1 MEINRLILATSNAGK
16 LREYRR
22 VAPNSAISLDL
33 LPGFADLP
41 AFDEAA
47 PTFAENAAGKA
58 LHYSRFTD
66 DVVLAED
73 SGLVV
78 PVLSGAP
85 GVKSAR
91 YAGENATDADRVR
104 KLLDEMAR
112 IRDTARGAK
121 FVCVTALA
129 RQGRAIAVVSDEV
142 RGTIA
147 LQPRGTNGFGYD
159 PVFFVPEIGKTFAE
173 ATAEEKDRLSHR
185 GKAFRKLLAFLQ
197 SGDIGKTASHQCR

>member
-1 MEINRLILATSNAGK
+1 MKIDRLFLATSNAGK

-22 VAPNSAISLDL
+22 LAPNSAIALEL

-58 LHYSRFTD
+58 LHYSRFCD
-66 DVVLAED
+66 GVVLAED

-78 PVLSGAP
+78 RALNGAP

-104 KLLDEMAR
+104 KLLSEMDGLSDHGRA
-112 IRDTARGAK
+112 AK
-121 FVCVTALA
+121 FVCAIALA
-129 RQGRAIAVVSDEV
+129 R
-142 RGTIA
+142 RGTPIA
-147 LQPRGTNGFGYD
+147 IVSADVHGAISLEPRGANGFGYD
-159 PVFFVPEIGKTFAE
+159 PVFFVPEICKTFAE
-173 ATAEEKDRLSHR
+173 ASAEEKDRLSHR
-185 GKAFRKLLAFLQ
+185 GKAFRRLLEIA
-197 SGDIGKTASHQCR
+197 G

>member
-1 MEINRLILATSNAGK
+1 MKIDRLILATSNPGK

-22 VAPNSAISLDL
+22 LAPNSAIALDL
-33 LPGFADLP
+33 MPGFADLQV
-41 AFDEAA
+41 FDEEA

-58 LHYSRFTD
+58 LYYSRFAGG
-66 DVVLAED
+66 VVLAED

-78 PVLSGAP
+78 PALNGAP

-104 KLLDEMAR
+104 KLLDEMASMHGAER
-112 IRDTARGAK
+112 TAK

-129 RQGRAIAVVSDEV
+129 CQGRAIAIVSDNV
-142 RGTIA
+142 RGSIA
-147 LQPRGTNGFGYD
+147 SEPRGANGFGYD

-173 ATAEEKDRLSHR
+173 TTAEEKDRLSHR
-185 GKAFRKLLAFLQ
+185 GKAFRKLLAFLVC
-197 SGDIGKTASHQCR
+197 GAIGTTASQRS

>member
-1 MEINRLILATSNAGK
+1 MKIERLILATSNAGK

-22 VAPNSAISLDL
+22 LAPNSPIALDL
-33 LPGFADLP
+33 MPSFSNLPF
-41 AFDEAA
+41 FDEAA

-66 DVVLAED
+66 GVVLAED

-78 PVLSGAP
+78 PALNGAP

-104 KLLDEMAR
+104 RLLEEMTSLSAAAR
-112 IRDTARGAK
+112 AAK
-121 FVCVTALA
+121 FVCVGALA
-129 RQGRAIAVVSDEV
+129 VQGRAIAVVSDDVHGSISLE
-142 RGTIA
+142 
-147 LQPRGTNGFGYD
+147 PKGTNGFGYD

-173 ATAEEKDRLSHR
+173 ATAEEKDKLSHR
-185 GKAFRKLLAFLQ
+185 GKAFRKLLAFLEI
-197 SGDIGKTASHQCR
+197 GDIGQTASQ

>member
-1 MEINRLILATSNAGK
+1 MKLDRLILATSNAGK

-22 VAPNSAISLDL
+22 LAPSSAIALDL

-66 DVVLAED
+66 GVVLSED

-78 PVLSGAP
+78 PALNGAP

-104 KLLDEMAR
+104 KLLAEIAR
-112 IRDTARGAK
+112 VGNGARGAK

-129 RQGRAIAVVSDEV
+129 RQGRAIAVVSDDV
-142 RGTIA
+142 HGTIA
-147 LQPRGTNGFGYD
+147 SEPRGANGFGYD
-159 PVFFVPEIGKTFAE
+159 PVFFVDQIGKTFAE

-185 GKAFRKLLAFLQ
+185 GKAFRKLLAFLG
-197 SGDIGKTASHQCR
+197 SGDTGKAASPHG

>member
-1 MEINRLILATSNAGK
+1 MKIDRLILATSNAGK

-22 VAPNSAISLDL
+22 LAPNSTIALEVM
-33 LPGFADLP
+33 PEFADFP

-58 LHYSRFTD
+58 LHYSRFAKG
-66 DVVLAED
+66 VVLAED

-78 PVLSGAP
+78 PALNDAP
-85 GVKSAR
+85 GVRSAR
-91 YAGENATDADRVR
+91 YAGESATDADRVH
-104 KLLDEMAR
+104 KLLTEMSGLSAQAR
-112 IRDTARGAK
+112 AAK

-129 RQGRAIAVVSDEV
+129 CRGRAIAIVSDDV
-142 RGTIA
+142 HGSIA
-147 LQPRGTNGFGYD
+147 LEPRGTNGFGYD

-185 GKAFRKLLAFLQ
+185 GKAFRKLVAFLE
-197 SGDIGKTASHQCR
+197 SGDIGKPPSREA

>member
-1 MEINRLILATSNAGK
+1 MKLDRLILATSNAGK

-22 VAPNSAISLDL
+22 LAPSSAIALDL

-66 DVVLAED
+66 GVVLSED

-78 PVLSGAP
+78 PALNGAP

-104 KLLDEMAR
+104 KLLAEIAR
-112 IRDTARGAK
+112 VRNGARGAK

-129 RQGRAIAVVSDEV
+129 RQGRAIAVVSDDV
-142 RGTIA
+142 HGTIA
-147 LQPRGTNGFGYD
+147 SEPRGANGFGYD
-159 PVFFVPEIGKTFAE
+159 PVFFVDQIGKTFAE

-185 GKAFRKLLAFLQ
+185 GKAFRKLLAFLG
-197 SGDIGKTASHQCR
+197 SGDTGKAASPHG